1 MPRRRAGLCR
11 PAFVCSI
18 CPVLGWMVGN
28 ASRSYSWKPLPLA
41 PMRTACSWSH
51 RAAVSTGPAVVAG
64 GQVSRMHYRPI
75 RCMYA
80 VRRQYRAA
88 RAKCEQKARVGA
100 TTAHR
105 REGVGGDILLFYAL
119 QTSPGT
125 ALHTRNFFQKSQ
137 LLTIL

>member
-1 MPRRRAGLCR
+1 MPRRRVGLCR

-18 CPVLGWMVGN
+18 CPVLGWI
-28 ASRSYSWKPLPLA
+28 ALPLA

-64 GQVSRMHYRPI
+64 GQVGRMHYRPI

-80 VRRQYRAA
+80 VWRQYRAA